1 MVVPMRDALREADPH
16 GDTEAMK
23 ILLTSSSRHGS
34 TDEVGAVIAQEL
46 RAAGHD
52 VDQAHPED
60 VTDVAG
66 YDAFVLGSAVYMTRW
81 TPEAVDF
88 TERFHEELQSHPVW
102 AFSVGLSGLPKGKI
116 SDPHRIG
123 PVLLS
128 IDPED
133 HVTFAGRFNPSA
145 LTLRERSIARMGGAS
160 EGDFRDLDAV
170 REWSRSIAEA
180 LAAH

>member
-1 MVVPMRDALREADPH
+1 
-16 GDTEAMK
+16 MK
-23 ILLTSSSRHGS
+23 ILLMCSSRHGS
-34 TDEVGAVIAQEL
+34 TEEVGDVVAQEL

-52 VDQAHPED
+52 VDQVRPED
-60 VTDVAG
+60 VTEVAG

-81 TPEAVDF
+81 TPAAIDF
-88 TERFHEELQSHPVW
+88 TERFSDELRSHPVW

-128 IDPED
+128 IEPED
-133 HVTFAGRFNPSA
+133 HVTFAGRFDPSA

-170 REWSRSIAEA
+170 RDWSRSIAEA
-180 LAAH
+180 LGAR